1 MLKGAEKMKLHAAD
15 LRLLLGLFIAHL
27 LLFLSFQDKS
37 IFWYIFTASLL
48 LLITYA
54 ILQVEVDDQTGF
66 FSYISLGLLS
76 GLLLY
81 GLFWIGYHGIRI
93 LHIPL
98 LNEIN
103 QLYRW
108 FGPSLFW
115 EYLALILVAGP
126 GEELFWRGF
135 VQKRLLNYFK
145 PLTGIIIGAVL
156 YASVSV
162 YSGKFS
168 LVLAAFLLGIA
179 WGVLYYWKK
188 SMPLVIVSHLIFD
201 FMIFIFL
208 PLK

>member
-1 MLKGAEKMKLHAAD
+1 MKLHSAD
-15 LRLLLGLFIAHL
+15 LRLLIGLIIAHL
-27 LLFLSFQDKS
+27 LFFYSFQDKS

-54 ILQVEVDDQTGF
+54 ILQVEVDDQVGF
-66 FSYISLGLLS
+66 FSYIALGLLT

-81 GLFWIGYHGIRI
+81 GLLWIGYHGIEI

-98 LNEIN
+98 QQDVS

-145 PLTGIIIGAVL
+145 PIVGIIIGAIL
-156 YASVSV
+156 YASVHV
-162 YSGKFS
+162 YSGKFI
-168 LVLAAFLLGIA
+168 LVFSAFLLGIA
-179 WGVLYYWKK
+179 WGLLYYWKK
-188 SMPLVIVSHLIFD
+188 SMPLVIVSHLVFD
-201 FMIFIFL
+201 IMIFIFL
-208 PLK
+208 PLR